1 MKRKNL
7 KKLLAALALPLSL
20 LALAPQTYA
29 ATPDT
34 AASAKIATQLKAE
47 ENTPLVVAEQGS
59 FAVGGSTK
67 EKGGTFS
74 SKTFLEPTGQTA
86 YGDHA
91 YAFYQKPMHPKKY
104 PLIFEHGGAQ
114 TKRTWESTPDGREGF
129 QNIFLRE
136 GFSTYLIDQPR
147 IGEAGLALEADNG
160 KNPYAANPMY
170 ADHTMFMLCRV
181 GTYENGQPTVF
192 KGSAF
197 PNTKEAINQ
206 FQRTWTPY
214 TGQLDDDVS
223 ADALAALFEKTGPAI
238 LVTHSMGGTVGWRT
252 PFRTDKVKA
261 IVAFEPGGTPFLFPE
276 GEVPQAET
284 PVYAPV
290 SATAKAV
297 PLADFEKLTKVPMI
311 LFYGDYIPDHPVEE
325 IGPDKWRSEYDMAK
339 KFVAAVNRHGGDATL
354 VHLPDIGIKGNTHF
368 LMADKNNLDIAALME
383 EWLKEKGLTDHE

>member
-1 MKRKNL
+1 MKQKNL
-7 KKLLAALALPLSL
+7 KRLLAALALPLAFA
-20 LALAPQTYA
+20 ALSPAAYA
-29 ATPDT
+29 AAPAPAAAT
-34 AASAKIATQLKAE
+34 AISAELKAE
-47 ENTPLVVAEQGS
+47 ENTPLTIAEQGS

-74 SKTFLEPTGQTA
+74 SERFLEPTGQTA

-91 YAFYQKPMHPKKY
+91 YVFYQKPLHPQKY
-104 PLIFEHGGAQ
+104 PLVFEHGGAQ

-136 GFSTYLIDQPR
+136 GFSTYLVDQPR
-147 IGEAGLALEADNG
+147 IGEAGLALAADDG
-160 KNPYAANPMY
+160 RNPYAANPMY
-170 ADHTMFMLCRV
+170 ADRTMFMLCRV
-181 GTYENGQPTVF
+181 GTYAGDQPKVF
-192 KGSAF
+192 AGSAF
-197 PNTKEAINQ
+197 PNTPEAINQ

-223 ADALAALFEKTGPAI
+223 ADAIAALLEKTGPAI

-252 PFRTDKVKA
+252 PLLTENVKA
-261 IVAFEPGGTPFLFPE
+261 IVAFEPGGSPFLFPE
-276 GEVPQAET
+276 DEVPEAET

-311 LFYGDYIPDHPVEE
+311 LFYGDFIPDHPVAEV
-325 IGPDKWRSEYDMAK
+325 GPDKWRSELDMAK

-354 VHLPDIGIKGNTHF
+354 VHLPEIGIKGNTHF

-383 EWLKEKGLTDHE
+383 EWLKEKGLMDHE